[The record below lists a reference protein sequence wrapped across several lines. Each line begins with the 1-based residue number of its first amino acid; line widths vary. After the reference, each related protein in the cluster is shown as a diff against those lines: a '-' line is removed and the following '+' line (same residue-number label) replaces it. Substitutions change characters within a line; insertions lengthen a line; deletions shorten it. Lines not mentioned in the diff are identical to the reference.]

1 MARAHRHDPGL
12 IRLGSRFDDAHLVPT
27 PEYYAQ
33 LLSLRSVDWL
43 RVSLLEGC
51 ISAAG
56 AGSESL
62 MRSSRL
68 ALADYVGGSSASALG
83 RLSADLLTIIRTRVA
98 DDRVIIPALAVVAF
112 LFDSAGSESLVHDRF
127 S

>member
-1 MARAHRHDPGL
+1 MARAHRRDQRL
-12 IRLGSRFDDAHLVPT
+12 IRLGSRFDDAHLVP
-27 PEYYAQ
+27 PPGYYAQ
-33 LLSLRSVDWL
+33 LLSLRAVDWL

-56 AGSESL
+56 AGSEPL
-62 MRSSRL
+62 MRSARV
-68 ALADYVGGSSASALG
+68 ALADHVGGSSASALG
-83 RLSADLLTIIRTRVA
+83 RLSADLLAIIRTRMA

-112 LFDSAGSESLVHDRF
+112 LFDSATPESLLHDSF